1 MSSSRKAASSGF
13 SRRTKPTTE
22 AFDQGAGAGF
32 RARDVAFAPGRE
44 AVRLSLDIAPA
55 YPPEAKVTR
64 WRREVVLDRKRRE
77 VVLAEEFALGE
88 VREPVRLHF
97 LTPLLPDIATP
108 GRVALSRTGG
118 APPSPEAGHVLL
130 YDGKR
135 FTASV
140 EEKAVTDARL
150 RPVWGDRLFRIVL
163 AARESPRSGSHRV
176 VVRSAR

>member
-1 MSSSRKAASSGF
+1 MQSAWHNLPAVNGV
-13 SRRTKPTTE
+13 
-22 AFDQGAGAGF
+22 DQGAGAGF
-32 RARDVAFAPGRE
+32 RARDVAFAPGRDT
-44 AVRLSLDIAPA
+44 VRLSLDIASA

-64 WRREVVLDRKRRE
+64 WRREVALDRKRRE
-77 VVLAEEFALGE
+77 VVFTEEFALGE
-88 VREPVRLHF
+88 AREPLRLHF
-97 LTPLLPDIATP
+97 LTPLAADVATP

-118 APPSPEAGHVLL
+118 APPSPEVGHVLL

-163 AARESPRSGSHRV
+163 TARESSRTGSHRV